1 MTDVSEQNARAKG
14 ERKNWTEDKIQ
25 RRAEMR
31 RAVRIFFTRTLPEA
45 TVTIATTV
53 VKGVVRNLVTRSKG
67 KQ

>member
-1 MTDVSEQNARAKG
+1 MTDISEDRARAKG
-14 ERKNWTEDKIQ
+14 ERKHWTEEQIQ

-45 TVTIATTV
+45 SVAVVTTV
-53 VKGVVRNLVTRSKG
+53 VKGVVKSLVTRSKG